1 MAGWEHP
8 VNPIF
13 TGGLQAC
20 TSQTTFSYLDP
31 ASSELD
37 TGTPGVFGGLE
48 KRERAD
54 VAFLDVRFK
63 DPCQVGRL
71 ELRLKQNKFMLCP
84 QSEKRKKQNKPLST
98 RSMTEE

>member
-1 MAGWEHP
+1 MTGWEHP

-20 TSQTTFSYLDP
+20 TSQTTFSDLDP
-31 ASSELD
+31 ASPELD

-63 DPCQVGRL
+63 DP
-71 ELRLKQNKFMLCP
+71 
-84 QSEKRKKQNKPLST
+84 
-98 RSMTEE
+98 